1 MNVDRAAHSTV
12 VQCDCGA
19 RWLFT
24 GPIDVQAIRA
34 HVAAAGCNPNQ
45 IPTGRR
51 RAKWG
56 TKRGG
61 RGG

>member
-1 MNVDRAAHSTV
+1 MNVDRSDRSTLV
-12 VQCDCGA
+12 VCDCGA

-24 GPIDVQAIRA
+24 GPIDVQRIRA
-34 HVAAAGCNPNQ
+34 HVTAAGCNPNQ

-56 TKRGG
+56 MKRGVQSG
-61 RGG
+61 